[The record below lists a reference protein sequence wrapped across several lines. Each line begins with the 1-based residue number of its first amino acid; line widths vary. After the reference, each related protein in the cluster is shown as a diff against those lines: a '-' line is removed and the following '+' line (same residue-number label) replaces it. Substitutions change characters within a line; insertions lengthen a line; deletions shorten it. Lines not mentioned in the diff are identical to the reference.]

1 MKVKKIKLT
10 VIMILLFFLHIING
24 ELFQRDI
31 KYYPSSASNF
41 QFTSLPTNSDD
52 DVISDLYKCAKE
64 NNVLIYV
71 ELPRASN
78 IASYELNIYSSS
90 VDSIRNYFKI
100 HFNIYDRTYKSIFSG
115 NTNVKYY
122 DIKSVPNLYS
132 SPCIYILGDE
142 QNKASFIKSFSLKYN
157 ISNINEEF
165 NNLNN
170 RKTTMMILFVIGLVL
185 LLMTLYELSMKR
197 KENVISLSLGES
209 ATAIILRN
217 IAVDTCI
224 LLAAYF
230 ITQVILSPYTQSY
243 HYFSLSVKY
252 YLCILCVNALIYLKI
267 IFYSFRKAFARNTSD
282 VELLTVSYIV
292 KFISTTIVVLIM
304 FPYCIFI
311 SKAISYNKQE
321 SFFSELKDYKYIT
334 FGLNQNIQTS
344 DFEQELNYF
353 SVMNQLYDGLYIK
366 HFKNSSPKIIM
377 NITSENSSAQAIY
390 YNKYNS
396 EYLIR
401 IVKELS
407 KIDLSDKIYICV
419 PYGSDLLLSNRRDI
433 IESIK
438 NEYLVCLDELYNY
451 DCEVV
456 EYKPQNGFISIQP
469 YLREGSKIIKEP
481 IVIFN
486 NIDESIA
493 NINGTFKAS
502 FLGQFRNVIM
512 YRMDENDFVAY
523 MTEQGIDKNDYRF
536 VVTSVYDTFLE
547 QKALINRELLIVS
560 VISIMLILLQTGI
573 IIFIV
578 KLEYRVKS
586 SEYCIKKLLGY
597 CSFEINHFIYCHTI
611 INYLLVNLML
621 FIFAKSKIMPNI
633 AIYISIQLISF
644 IIELIVIS
652 AFGKKMNKVNMN
664 KILKGGK
671 L

>member
-41 QFTSLPTNSDD
+41 QFTSLLTNSDD
-52 DVISDLYKCAKE
+52 DVISDLCKCAKE

-78 IASYELNIYSSS
+78 ITLYELNIYSSS

-100 HFNIYDRTYKSIFSG
+100 NFNIYDRTYKSIFSG

-122 DIKSVPNLYS
+122 DIQSVPNLYS
-132 SPCIYILGDE
+132 SSCIYILGDE

-438 NEYLVCLDELYNY
+438 
-451 DCEVV
+451 
-456 EYKPQNGFISIQP
+456 K
-469 YLREGSKIIKEP
+469 
-481 IVIFN
+481 
-486 NIDESIA
+486 
-493 NINGTFKAS
+493 
-502 FLGQFRNVIM
+502 
-512 YRMDENDFVAY
+512 
-523 MTEQGIDKNDYRF
+523 
-536 VVTSVYDTFLE
+536 
-547 QKALINRELLIVS
+547 
-560 VISIMLILLQTGI
+560 
-573 IIFIV
+573 
-578 KLEYRVKS
+578 
-586 SEYCIKKLLGY
+586 
-597 CSFEINHFIYCHTI
+597 
-611 INYLLVNLML
+611 
-621 FIFAKSKIMPNI
+621 
-633 AIYISIQLISF
+633 
-644 IIELIVIS
+644 
-652 AFGKKMNKVNMN
+652 
-664 KILKGGK
+664 
-671 L
+671 